1 MEPNLSLCQLNHYNQ
16 NIHNQ
21 LNNVQPHQLEQNG
34 IWPTSTSSICAG
46 IANYAR
52 SQQENAATATNQEQ
66 QFYYTPTSQDPLTH
80 LMKPLPLSALSL
92 NHVIGPLE
100 TVEANLDYAIQ
111 GYWAKS
117 GDERTS
123 RLPLMAGGPWK
134 LLCATIIYLYLIKW
148 FLPRLMA
155 RRSNPLELQWLI
167 RAYNL
172 FMVCANMYAFYH
184 GLRILDYG
192 RKCFGC
198 KQHSNDMAKD
208 KSAQAWELLHYGWLF
223 MLSRLVEWVDTVFF
237 VLRKRQRQVTK
248 LHVFHHSFVPLLSWF
263 YLKFYPDVTMAFFPL
278 VNTLVH
284 TVMYAYYFLAT
295 FGPKLQPYLWWKK
308 YLTSMQIAQFVA
320 ILIQLASI
328 PLSGDPACQ
337 YPRSF
342 LLGAVSGASLFLF
355 LFYAY
360 YKDTYRTTSS
370 QNQSRVRANLDE
382 PSKVSKS
389 RDGTSRAL
397 SELVDDSILKPDQ
410 QQQQHK
416 SKYIHTNGAWS
427 NKVKMY

>member
-1 MEPNLSLCQLNHYNQ
+1 MEPNLSLCQLNQYNQ
-16 NIHNQ
+16 NVNHHHNQ
-21 LNNVQPHQLEQNG
+21 LLNSQHA
-34 IWPTSTSSICAG
+34 IWPASTSFLCAN
-46 IANYAR
+46 IANYANNK
-52 SQQENAATATNQEQ
+52 QQQAEFTIEKTNKEEQ
-66 QFYYTPTSQDPLTH
+66 LYFTGSETTFINHS
-80 LMKPLPLSALSL
+80 MKFLPLSQLSL

-100 TVEANLDYAIQ
+100 SIESNLDYVIQ
-111 GYWAKS
+111 GYWTKS

-123 RLPLMAGGPWK
+123 RLPLMAAGPWK
-134 LLCATIIYLYLIKW
+134 LLVATIIYLYLIKW
-148 FLPRLMA
+148 LLPQIMN

-167 RAYNL
+167 RGYNL

-198 KQHSNDMAKD
+198 KQLDSKD
-208 KSAQAWELLHYGWLF
+208 KSPEALELLHYGWLF
-223 MLSRLVEWVDTVFF
+223 MLSRLVEWVDTIFF

-328 PLSGDPACQ
+328 PLSGDPACR

-355 LFYAY
+355 LFYTY
-360 YKDTYRTTSS
+360 YKETYRTSKATTSNNYREK
-370 QNQSRVRANLDE
+370 QMT
-382 PSKVSKS
+382 
-389 RDGTSRAL
+389 RDGSSKAI
-397 SELVDDSILKPDQ
+397 SELVDDSILKPEQ
-410 QQQQHK
+410 QNPINNETYNFCLKQK
-416 SKYIHTNGAWS
+416 KIN
-427 NKVKMY
+427 